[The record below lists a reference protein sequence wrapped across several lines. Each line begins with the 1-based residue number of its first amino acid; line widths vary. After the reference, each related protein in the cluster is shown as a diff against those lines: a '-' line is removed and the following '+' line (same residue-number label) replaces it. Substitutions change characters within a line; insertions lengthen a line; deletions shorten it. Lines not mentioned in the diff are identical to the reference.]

1 MSDIRKYLSTKF
13 NWDKK
18 VSDFPGIPI
27 EILIMKGTGLAWLVI
42 FHYTKSGEISIY
54 QSAKYHSNNKC
65 DFLGTSQFSFK
76 KPLHFLNYIFGSCV
90 TLISS
95 ISEFGSNTTI
105 AAGPRPAPAWQEPVE
120 FWIHAL
126 GKFHFPL
133 ILIMMSDSEYFLAPG
148 WDVFFFPTF
157 PLCTPVLWN

>member
-1 MSDIRKYLSTKF
+1 MRLKGIWLSGYPYGDFNYERHRLWHDLWSFITWSQVRFQFIRVP
-13 NWDKK
+13 N
-18 VSDFPGIPI
+18 I
-27 EILIMKGTGLAWLVI
+27 ILTTNV
-42 FHYTKSGEISIY
+42 
-54 QSAKYHSNNKC
+54 
-65 DFLGTSQFSFK
+65 TSWALQFSFK

-120 FWIHAL
+120 FWIYAL

-133 ILIMMSDSEYFLAPG
+133 ILIMMSDSKYFLAPG

-157 PLCTPVLWN
+157 PLCTPVLWD